1 MAYVDRDRLAY
12 FLSKLKLWVNDNA
25 ASKSVATPY
34 SDGLMAAADKA
45 KLNGIVVDQQLS
57 TASVNPVENR
67 AIALAV
73 QGLGDRMSA
82 VEQQAASAF
91 KFKGSVEA
99 FNDLPSTGN
108 QPGDMWSVQT
118 GDEAGNW
125 AWDGTQWV
133 KVSDVVDLSNYAT
146 KDVAT
151 TVSNGLMAAA
161 DKQALESLLAGFVPE
176 WSALV
181 NYPSYALVRGSDGK
195 LYLAQSPSGPGTAA
209 GQQNPASSPSYWDKL
224 STDDAALV
232 HLANAETI
240 TGQKTFSQT
249 IMGNAL
255 TASGF
260 RAWSA
265 SETYA
270 AGDVVR
276 HGGQFYAALRA
287 SSSDSSREPGASGS
301 ESYWA
306 AFSSND
312 ANVVHKTGDE
322 TIYGVKT
329 FADGIAGTAETA
341 AGFRD
346 WDASENYAAG
356 ETVRGADGVLY
367 VSLAA
372 SGPAGAGAKAPGA
385 AGSEAFWAPEVPVT
399 AVLHSA
405 SRGSVL
411 PAGSVFTVPAYTV
424 GKDQLLVFLDGV
436 AGARGD
442 SYNEYG
448 NAGARSTSIAFL
460 QNIPADMDIL
470 VRVN

>member
-12 FLSKLKLWVNDNA
+12 FLSKLKLWVADNT
-25 ASKSVATPY
+25 ASRNVATPY

-45 KLNGIVVDQQLS
+45 KLNGIAIDQALS

-91 KFKGSVEA
+91 KFKGSVPTK
-99 FNDLPSTGN
+99 NDLPSTGN
-108 QPGDMWSVQT
+108 QTGDMWSVET
-118 GDEAGNW
+118 GGDAGNW

-151 TVSNGLMAAA
+151 TVSNGLMSSG

-209 GQQNPASSPSYWDKL
+209 GQQNPTAAPSYWDKL

-249 IMGNAL
+249 IVGNAL

-270 AGDVVR
+270 PGDVVR
-276 HGGQFYAALRA
+276 HGGNFYAALQA
-287 SSSDSSREPGASGS
+287 SSGNDSHEPGASGS
-301 ESYWA
+301 EAYWTV
-306 AFSSND
+306 FSSND

-322 TIYGVKT
+322 VVYGKKT
-329 FADGIAGTAETA
+329 FADGIAGTVDTA
-341 AGFRD
+341 AGFRP
-346 WDASENYAAG
+346 WDSGEDYAAG
-356 ETVRGADGVLY
+356 ETVRGADGILY
-367 VSLAA
+367 VSLAP
-372 SGPAGAGAKAPGA
+372 SGPSSSGAKVPGA
-385 AGSEAFWAPEVPVT
+385 SGSEAFWLPEVPVT
-399 AVLHSA
+399 ALLHSA
-405 SRGSVL
+405 SRPSDL
-411 PAGSVFTVPAYTV
+411 PANSMFTVPVYTV
-424 GKDQLLVFLDGV
+424 GKDQILLFLDGV
-436 AGARGD
+436 SGANGD
-442 SYNEYG
+442 SYSEYG
-448 NAGARSTSIAFL
+448 TVGSRSTSIIFL
-460 QNIPADMDIL
+460 QTIPANMDIL